1 MLHLSGLVTTT
12 VLNTK
17 SSEVENKN
25 LNLSRKT
32 NYDGKITAI
41 EKNISLLLITINSKW
56 HTWHEDKIKSISQ

>member
-1 MLHLSGLVTTT
+1 MLHLSGLVTTI

-32 NYDGKITAI
+32 DYDGKITAI
-41 EKNISLLLITINSKW
+41 EKNISLLLITINSK
-56 HTWHEDKIKSISQ
+56 

>member
-41 EKNISLLLITINSKW
+41 EKNISLLLITINSN
-56 HTWHEDKIKSISQ
+56 